1 MWDGVFQV
9 RRLFPDRLNRKFT
22 AEAPLL
28 RLVTDITYVRIGN
41 DFAYLSVVQD
51 LYNNKEGLFSI
62 DAHLGRP
69 SSDVADAI
77 CTH

>member
-1 MWDGVFQV
+1 M
-9 RRLFPDRLNRKFT
+9 
-22 AEAPLL
+22 L